1 MGCDVHCFAEVKYK
15 GRWQFAGEVYMERHY
30 DIFSKMANVR
40 NEEDSGIE
48 PISLPRGVPQDA
60 SDLTKVIMDD
70 VDYHSHSYL
79 SLEEMKALDEWVESA
94 IGPFFKWNYIKWPW
108 GVMTDALKPKFEQIE
123 DIRFV
128 FAFDN

>member
-1 MGCDVHCFAEVKYK
+1 MGCDIHCFAEVRYK
-15 GRWQFAGEVYMERHY
+15 GKWQFAGEVTMDRHY

-48 PISLPRGVPQDA
+48 PISLPRGVPCDA
-60 SDLTKVIMDD
+60 DDLTKLIMEYE
-70 VDYHSHSYL
+70 DYHSRSYL
-79 SLEEMKALDEWVESA
+79 SLNEMKILDKWVENTG
-94 IGPFFKWNYIKWPW
+94 GPFLKWNYIKWPW
-108 GVMTDALKPKFEQIE
+108 AIMTDELMPKFEQIE